1 MDEEFE
7 SVQVKNIRFRKGKR
21 FAHKASKPLTQG
33 VVETLNVS
41 RLPTFLAKRLMVC
54 AQMTK
59 DVGIGFPKIT
69 EGSAVAI
76 RAWNPEP
83 ESPTDLFTT
92 VTNEEGDN
100 LPGASTESQPNPTLV
115 LLATDEASHLVEFQH
130 ILRCRRFKEWQG
142 W

>member
-7 SVQVKNIRFRKGKR
+7 GIQVKAIRFRKGKR

-33 VVETLNVS
+33 VVEPLNVS

-59 DVGIGFPKIT
+59 DVRIGFPKIA
-69 EGSAVAI
+69 EGSTVAI
-76 RAWNPEP
+76 RAWNPGP
-83 ESPTDLFTT
+83 ESPTALFTP
-92 VTNEEGDN
+92 VTDEEGDN
-100 LPGASTESQPNPTLV
+100 LPGAPTERQPNPTLV
-115 LLATDEASHLVEFQH
+115 LLAPDEASHLVEFQY
-130 ILRCRRFKEWQG
+130 ILRCRRFKGGQG